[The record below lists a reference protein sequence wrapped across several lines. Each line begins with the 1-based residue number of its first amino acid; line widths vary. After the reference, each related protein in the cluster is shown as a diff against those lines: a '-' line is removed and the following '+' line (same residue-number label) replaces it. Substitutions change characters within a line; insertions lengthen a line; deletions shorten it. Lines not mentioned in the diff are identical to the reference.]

1 MKTVN
6 IIGVD
11 LAKSIFHVHAVDKNG
26 GEVYRKKLSRK
37 KMVELINNTA
47 PCIVAME
54 ACATAHHWGRT
65 FLQMGHEVKLI
76 APQHVKPFVRG
87 EKNDWNDAKAI
98 AQCAQMADMRFV
110 AVKSVGQQEI
120 QSLHRIRERYVGN
133 RTALGNEIRGILAE
147 YGYEIATGYVRLKV
161 KVLEIT
167 QSEDCK
173 LSSDLKRILQDL
185 HKELI
190 DLDEKIFGI
199 EKIFIG
205 LCRDVGVCKRL
216 IKIPGV
222 GVITATAIW
231 SHIGDAQ
238 VFKNGRAFAAYLGL
252 VPRQNSSG
260 GKAKLGRITK
270 RGDKYIRKLL
280 IHGARAVVRFCELKK
295 DGRSLWIKR
304 IDRERGRNKA
314 CVALANKNARII
326 WAMVA
331 HGTEYQTNFKGIE
344 KNKAA

>member
-6 IIGVD
+6 VIGID
-11 LAKSIFHVHAVDKNG
+11 LAKTIFHVHAVDGNG
-26 GEVYRKKLSRK
+26 VEIYRKKLSRK
-37 KMVELINNTA
+37 KLIELINNTP

-54 ACATAHHWGRT
+54 ACGTAHHWGRT
-65 FLQMGHEVKLI
+65 FASMGHDVKLI

-98 AQCAQMADMRFV
+98 AQCANISDMRFV
-110 AVKSVGQQEI
+110 AVKSVAQQEI
-120 QSLHRIRERYVGN
+120 QSLHRVRERYVGN
-133 RTALGNEIRGILAE
+133 RTALGNEMRGILAE
-147 YGYEIATGYVRLKV
+147 YGYVIVTGYTKLKAR
-161 KVLEIT
+161 VLEII

-173 LSSDLKRILQDL
+173 LSAELKRVLRDL
-185 HKELI
+185 REELI
-190 DLDEKIFGI
+190 ELDEKIFNI
-199 EKIFIG
+199 EKIFMG
-205 LCRDVGVCKRL
+205 LCKDVDVCKRL

-270 RGDKYIRKLL
+270 RGDKYIRRLL
-280 IHGARAVVRFCELKK
+280 IHGARAVVRFCESKEDK
-295 DGRSLWIKR
+295 RSLWIKR
-304 IDRERGRNKA
+304 IDHERGRNKA

-331 HGTEYQTNFKGIE
+331 HGTEYQINFKRTLE
-344 KNKAA
+344 QAA